1 MKASEII
8 INKLNSNGGEA
19 YVYLLNGDKAHI
31 QIVDDSYFIS
41 NKLPHQKIDFSIFD
55 LVVDFLKSEPHFRAI
70 KGGCRNSKVGEDK
83 CSRGTVMYVIAKK
96 YYGKKDG
103 ESSFDPLFVIASILD
118 WANIVRNKRGY
129 MELINAS
136 II

>member
-8 INKLNSNGGEA
+8 INKLKSNGGEA

-83 CSRGTVMYVIAKK
+83 CSRGTVMYVIAKE
-96 YYGKKDG
+96 YYGKEDG

-129 MELINAS
+129 MELIDVT

>member
-19 YVYLLNGDKAHI
+19 YVCLLNGDKAHI
-31 QIVDDSYFIS
+31 QIVGDSYFIS
-41 NKLPHQKIDFSIFD
+41 NKLPHQKIDFRIFD

-83 CSRGTVMYVIAKK
+83 CSRGTVMYVIAKE

-136 II
+136 IF

>member
-19 YVYLLNGDKAHI
+19 YVNLLNGDTAHI
-31 QIVDDSYFIS
+31 QIVDDSYFVS

-70 KGGCRNSKVGEDK
+70 KGGCRNSEVGEDK

-118 WANIVRNKRGY
+118 WANIARNKRGY

-136 II
+136 IF

>member
-8 INKLNSNGGEA
+8 INKLKSNGGEA

-96 YYGKKDG
+96 YYGKVDG

-129 MELINAS
+129 MELIDVT

>member
-41 NKLPHQKIDFSIFD
+41 NKLPHQKINFSIFD

-96 YYGKKDG
+96 YYGKVDG
-103 ESSFDPLFVIASILD
+103 ESSFDPLFVITAILD

-129 MELINAS
+129 MELIDVT